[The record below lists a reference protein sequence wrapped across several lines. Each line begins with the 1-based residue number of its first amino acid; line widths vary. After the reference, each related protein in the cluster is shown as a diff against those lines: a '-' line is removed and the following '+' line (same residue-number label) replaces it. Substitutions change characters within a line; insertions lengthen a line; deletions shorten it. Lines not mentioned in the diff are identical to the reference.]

1 MQAATHKPRQDRLR
15 ILLVD
20 DHPVVLAG
28 LKSFLRD
35 AQEVEVVGSAT
46 NVEDA
51 ARRAGPLQADVF
63 LVALAG
69 PAAAP
74 LEAARQLKGAFP
86 AVAVVVLG
94 LNESVASEGELAAAG
109 VSAFLG
115 KGSGREVVLGALQAL
130 RNDGQSGSR
139 RIFAT
144 GESVPPPS
152 SGSGSLSRRELQVL
166 TLIADGFT
174 NKQIADELGISVRTV
189 ETHRERLMRK
199 LNVQG
204 TAALTK
210 AAITLGLVSTKT

>member
-1 MQAATHKPRQDRLR
+1 ML
-15 ILLVD
+15 ID

-35 AQEVEVVGSAT
+35 APGVEIFATAVDTNEAVGR
-46 NVEDA
+46 A
-51 ARRAGPLQADVF
+51 AHLRPDVF
-63 LVALAG
+63 LVTLSGSTPG
-69 PAAAP
+69 PLDAVRM
-74 LEAARQLKGAFP
+74 LRARFP
-86 AVAVVVLG
+86 EVAVVVLG
-94 LNESVASEGELAAAG
+94 LDSGCASAKELMVAGA
-109 VSAFLG
+109 SAFLD
-115 KGSGREVVLGALQAL
+115 KTAGRDAVLAVLGQL
-130 RNDGQSGSR
+130 RTDEDTESR
-139 RIFAT
+139 RLLAL
-144 GESVPPPS
+144 GDSVPPPPS

-210 AAITLGLVSTKT
+210 AAIALGLVSARS

>member
-35 AQEVEVVGSAT
+35 ALEVEVVGFAT

-63 LVALAG
+63 LVALTG
-69 PAAAP
+69 SAAAP

-139 RIFAT
+139 RMFAA